1 MSWKIEIAL
10 TLIRDDLSQ
19 ELSPEELARA
29 VNLSPS
35 RFRHLFK
42 DATGLS
48 LKQYFKL
55 LRMRKAKELLET
67 TLLSVKQIMSI
78 IGVQDRSHFIR
89 DFKRAYGFTP
99 TQYREQHLHSVII
112 KRPAGGSRGGQAGH
126 KKAGSAAK

>member
-1 MSWKIEIAL
+1 MSRKIEIAL
-10 TLIRDDLSQ
+10 SLIRDDVSQ
-19 ELSPEELARA
+19 EPSPEELARA

-48 LKQYFKL
+48 LKQYLKL
-55 LRMRKAKELLET
+55 LRMRKAKDLLET
-67 TLLSVKQIMSI
+67 TLLSIKQIMSI

-99 TQYREQHLHSVII
+99 TQYREQHLSSVLME
-112 KRPAGGSRGGQAGH
+112 KPAGKNRGSRPGH
-126 KKAGSAAK
+126 KIAKAAIK